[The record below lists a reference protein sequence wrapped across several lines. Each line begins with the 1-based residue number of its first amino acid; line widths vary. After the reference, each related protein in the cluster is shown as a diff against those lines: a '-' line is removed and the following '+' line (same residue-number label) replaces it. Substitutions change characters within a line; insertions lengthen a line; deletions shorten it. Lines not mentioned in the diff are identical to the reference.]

1 MEPGVRKY
9 LIRIVNT
16 MSLGLLWMVMN
27 STIGIMYDFAFI
39 HDSIK
44 LGNILFY
51 ILCLSTLAAYLW
63 WVIKIWSQPI
73 DYDEGNE

>member
-9 LIRIVNT
+9 LIRIINT
-16 MSLGLLWMVMN
+16 MSLGLVWMVIN
-27 STIGIMYDFAFI
+27 STVGIMYDFAFI

-44 LGNILFY
+44 SGNILFY

-63 WVIKIWSQPI
+63 WVIKLWSKPI
-73 DYDEGNE
+73 DYNE